1 MGVLLRR
8 SSSYGGQGAH
18 CEGISMP
25 MNVKIVYDNQERYGF
40 QHGWGFSVLINDSLL
55 FDMGEDAA
63 SLRANL
69 NTFGVELS
77 QIKEVALSHEDWDH
91 IGGLELL
98 ADMTSV
104 TSVYV
109 PKAFSDKTRKRIL
122 ELRSG
127 VKIVDVGKE
136 AIEMES
142 GATMTP
148 QLTGGRKRKKEI
160 SLVLKTMHGVA
171 LITGCA
177 HPGLTRIIK
186 QAQAIGKLQAVI
198 GGFHG
203 FWNIAALKGVKLI
216 VPTHCTKRK
225 TAILA
230 RYPTQ
235 ARAGAAGMELDL
247 SGL

>member
-1 MGVLLRR
+1 
-8 SSSYGGQGAH
+8 
-18 CEGISMP
+18 
-25 MNVKIVYDNQERYGF
+25 MNVKIVYDNQERHGF
-40 QHGWGFSVLINDSLL
+40 QHGWGFSVLVNDSLL
-55 FDMGEDAA
+55 FDMGEDDV

-69 NTFGVELS
+69 AQFNIELS

-91 IGGLELL
+91 IGGLDLL
-98 ADMTSV
+98 ADMPSV
-104 TSVYV
+104 TAVYV
-109 PKAFSDKTRKRIL
+109 PKAFSLEIRDKIEK
-122 ELRSG
+122 LRPG
-127 VKIVDVGKE
+127 VRIVDVYKE
-136 AIEMES
+136 AVEMES
-142 GATMTP
+142 GAIMTP

-160 SLVLKTMHGVA
+160 SLLLKTKHGVA

-177 HPGLTRIIK
+177 HPGLTRIIR
-186 QAQAIGKLQAVI
+186 QARKIGKLQAVI

-203 FWNIAALKGVKLI
+203 FWNLPALQGVKLI
-216 VPTHCTKRK
+216 VATHCTKRK

>member
-1 MGVLLRR
+1 MGVRV
-8 SSSYGGQGAH
+8 SCA
-18 CEGISMP
+18 GIIMSI
-25 MNVKIVYDNQERYGF
+25 NIKIVYDNQERYGF
-40 QHGWGFSVLINDSLL
+40 QHGWGFSVLVNNSLL
-55 FDMGEDAA
+55 FDMGEDVP

-69 NTFGVELS
+69 AQFKVELS
-77 QIKEVALSHEDWDH
+77 EIKEVALSHEDWDH
-91 IGGLELL
+91 VGGLELL
-98 ADMTSV
+98 VDMPSV
-104 TSVYV
+104 TAIYV
-109 PKAFSDKTRKRIL
+109 PEAFSAGIRGKI
-122 ELRSG
+122 EQLRPG
-127 VKIVDVGKE
+127 VKIIDVGKE
-136 AIEMES
+136 SVEMES
-142 GATMTP
+142 GAVMTP

-160 SLVLKTMHGVA
+160 SLVLKTKHGVA

-186 QAQAIGKLQAVI
+186 QARKIGKLQAVI

-203 FWNIAALKGVKLI
+203 FWNLSALQGIKLI
-216 VPTHCTKRK
+216 VATHCTKRK